1 MKKLANKDSIKNGQE
16 VIKTLFKKKRSL
28 KSTITNSKSVASLT
42 SIVIETDKPIYKIA
56 VEYSTKIHNSDSFD
70 DYTLSRIKNLTTD
83 FGIKQNIDSTQDLNI
98 YALDDNATALVIMCE
113 HYALTR
119 KKTDLELIDIYL
131 NFIQYCLQ
139 PTGYFYKYV
148 DVEKKF
154 TDDNNAV
161 NLADTTGCAI
171 WALGYLISK
180 KKILPQN
187 IVTKA
192 ESMFQEALE
201 GVKKIHS
208 INAISYIIKG
218 LHYNHTQ
225 NETIVGVWL
234 IKKFA
239 NILVNLY
246 KDVENNNWKWF
257 QSSVTVESSLISE
270 ALLCAWLATGEPAY
284 RQISKTS
291 FDFLVSKVFKN
302 EEQNTFLEEEKMFE
316 GKSSTQIN
324 TLIFA
329 LNTFHKVFKE
339 EDYLLKIKRSSQ
351 WLQLNKFMQ
360 F

>member
-1 MKKLANKDSIKNGQE
+1 MRKLTNKENIADGQAA
-16 VIKTLFKKKRSL
+16 VKTLFKKKSSL
-28 KSTITNSKSVASLT
+28 KSPKAKLATSQSNNVMVA
-42 SIVIETDKPIYKIA
+42 DKPVMVS
-56 VEYSTKIHNSDSFD
+56 VEYSTHTHNSDSFA

-83 FGIKQNIDSTQDLNI
+83 FGIKQNIGGSQDLNI

-119 KKTDLELIDIYL
+119 EKTDIELIDIYL

-139 PTGYFYKYV
+139 PTGYFFKYV

-154 TDDNNAV
+154 TNENNDV

-180 KKILPQN
+180 KKILPEA

-192 ESMFQEALE
+192 EAMFQEALV
-201 GVKKIHS
+201 GIKKIHS
-208 INAISYIIKG
+208 VNAISYIIKG
-218 LHYNHTQ
+218 LYYNNTQ
-225 NETIVGVWL
+225 NETIEGVWL
-234 IKKFA
+234 IKQCA
-239 NILVNLY
+239 NILVGLY
-246 KDVENNNWKWF
+246 NDVENNNWKWF
-257 QSSVTVESSLISE
+257 QSTVTVESSLISE

-291 FDFLVSKVFKN
+291 FDFLLSKVFKN
-302 EEQNTFLEEEKMFE
+302 EDHNTLLEEEKMFE
-316 GKSSTQIN
+316 GKNSTQIN

-339 EDYLLKIKRSSQ
+339 EEYLIKIKRSSE
-351 WLQLNKFMQ
+351 WLQWNKFMQ

>member
-1 MKKLANKDSIKNGQE
+1 MRKLTNKDSIKDGQE
-16 VIKTLFKKKRSL
+16 MVKVLLKKKSP
-28 KSTITNSKSVASLT
+28 SKSALNKLVT
-42 SIVIETDKPIYKIA
+42 SHSSNVIVNDMSSVSNNT
-56 VEYSTKIHNSDSFD
+56 VEKLPSTHKSDSFA
-70 DYTLSRIKNLTTD
+70 DYTLNRIKNLTTD
-83 FGIKQNIDSTQDLNI
+83 FGIKQNIGTTQDLNI

-139 PTGYFYKYV
+139 PNGYFYKYV

-154 TDDNNAV
+154 TDDNKAV

-180 KKILPQN
+180 KKILPKD
-187 IVTKA
+187 IVSKA
-192 ESMFQEALE
+192 ELMFQEALE

-218 LHYNHTQ
+218 LYYNHTQ
-225 NETIVGVWL
+225 NETIEGVWL

-239 NILVNLY
+239 NILVSLY

-284 RQISKTS
+284 RQISKIS
-291 FDFLVSKVFKN
+291 FDFLIFKVFKT
-302 EEQNTFLEEEKMFE
+302 EEQNTFLTEEKMFE

-339 EDYLLKIKRSSQ
+339 EDYLLKIKRSSE
-351 WLQLNKFMQ
+351 WLQWNKFMQ